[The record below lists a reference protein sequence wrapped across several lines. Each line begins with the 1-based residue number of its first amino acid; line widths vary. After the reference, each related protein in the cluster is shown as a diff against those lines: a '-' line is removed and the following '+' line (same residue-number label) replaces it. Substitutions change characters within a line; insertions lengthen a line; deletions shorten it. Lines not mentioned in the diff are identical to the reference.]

1 MWNRLALLG
10 TPLTWSMTIRTCCSL
25 LVNKKKKNGCELCCV
40 MFIFGM
46 YRDKNI
52 DSRGRGGGIDIFII
66 QINCHKRKCGC
77 SEVSKINLA
86 VKLNLFF

>member
-1 MWNRLALLG
+1 
-10 TPLTWSMTIRTCCSL
+10 
-25 LVNKKKKNGCELCCV
+25 

-52 DSRGRGGGIDIFII
+52 DSGGRGGGIDIFII

-86 VKLNLFF
+86 VNLNLFFKLILNLLPIYFAKQGNAVIRKQFLPVFIGK

>member
-1 MWNRLALLG
+1 
-10 TPLTWSMTIRTCCSL
+10 
-25 LVNKKKKNGCELCCV
+25 